1 MTTAKKAA
9 SAAKSKRPSRAK
21 ASAKALLKLPGVP
34 DVGSI
39 AEPLNEAKPLTAAQT
54 SRAVRAVLARR
65 DELDDRVGSRSDIL
79 GSMVGVK
86 VRRGK
91 ALPSIG
97 ITFFVRE
104 KVDNKELTP
113 KQRIPKLLQ
122 VGEHQIPTDVMV
134 WRQTE
139 RHALKDTRLLM
150 DENTQGTM
158 TAFAQATAGLFG
170 MTAGH
175 CLLGPDLNPSTPIV
189 VSMDATP
196 SPDIWTKVG
205 TSAMVLFIH
214 GGQLLLGGKGYVDC
228 GLFTLADAT
237 LQARALKSKML
248 GIAPWTAL
256 PGQTL
261 FGVSTVKATPL
272 DNMQRRAKVL
282 GIQAY
287 ALDDFCD
294 VVLDAEAPG
303 MRGGDSGMLWFTQ
316 QLQAA
321 AIHCHGEKR
330 GPGQPGSVRITAMS
344 AERAAAALDIKFRA
358 G

>member
-1 MTTAKKAA
+1 MTAARKSGSGMRYKRSAPAKV
-9 SAAKSKRPSRAK
+9 SAR
-21 ASAKALLKLPGVP
+21 ALLKLPGVP
-34 DVGSI
+34 DAAFLEESVGEGQS
-39 AEPLNEAKPLTAAQT
+39 LTAAQT

-65 DELDDRVGSRSDIL
+65 DELDDRVGSRADIL

-86 VRRGK
+86 VRNGK
-91 ALPSIG
+91 VLPSVG

-104 KVDNKELTP
+104 KVDNKDLAP
-113 KQRIPKLLQ
+113 KERIPKLLQ
-122 VGEHQIPTDVMV
+122 VGEKKVATDVMV
-134 WRQTE
+134 WRQTD
-139 RHALKDTRLLM
+139 RHALKDTRILM
-150 DENTQGTM
+150 DQNTQGTM
-158 TAFAQATAGLFG
+158 TAFAQAKAGLFG

-196 SPDIWTKVG
+196 SPDIWTQVG

-228 GLFTLADAT
+228 GLFTLAEAT
-237 LQARALKSKML
+237 MQGRATKSKML

-261 FGVSTVKATPL
+261 FGVSTVKATPQ
-272 DNMQRRAKVL
+272 DNLQRRAKVL

-294 VVLDAEAPG
+294 VVLDADAPG

-316 QLQAA
+316 KLQAA
-321 AIHCHGEKR
+321 AIHCHGEKLQ
-330 GPGQPGSVRITAMS
+330 PGQPGSLRITAMS